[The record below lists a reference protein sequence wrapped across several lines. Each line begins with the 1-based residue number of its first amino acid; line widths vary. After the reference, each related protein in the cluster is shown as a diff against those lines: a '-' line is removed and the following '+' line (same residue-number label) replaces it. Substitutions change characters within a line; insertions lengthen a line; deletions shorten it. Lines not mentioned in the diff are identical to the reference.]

1 MYASYDDRMK
11 KIYRDRKEENSD
23 EEETEIEYGAWNVKQ
38 SGWQT
43 IKNIFRGLGM
53 LLLILIFILV
63 ILSFVLS
70 TLDWIIPFFEGLSD
84 LSNALEHFGE

>member
-43 IKNIFRGLGM
+43 IKNIFWGLLSCGFI
-53 LLLILIFILV
+53 LLCILIV
-63 ILSFVLS
+63 LSFVLS
-70 TLDWIIPFFEGLSD
+70 TLDWIRPFFEGLEELSD
-84 LSNALEHFGE
+84 ALEHFGE